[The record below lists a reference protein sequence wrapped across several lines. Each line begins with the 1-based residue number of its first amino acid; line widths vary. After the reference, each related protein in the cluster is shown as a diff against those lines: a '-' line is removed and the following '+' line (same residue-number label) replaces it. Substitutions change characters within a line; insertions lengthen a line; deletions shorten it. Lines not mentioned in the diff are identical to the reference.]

1 MTRRPHALTVSGG
14 VDFDFSLSLKCRSI
28 TRASCTGPFPD
39 NPPNKF
45 LTNLSGLSS
54 FSAPILSLFWLG
66 IHASPGEVHMSLT
79 VFLAFC
85 ILGCDFLLYVL
96 FQWIYGEKH
105 RKHAR
110 RVAARREK
118 RSALSAKEV
127 GEPGVL
133 PFPQHSMHQRTG
145 YF

>member
-1 MTRRPHALTVSGG
+1 
-14 VDFDFSLSLKCRSI
+14 
-28 TRASCTGPFPD
+28 
-39 NPPNKF
+39 
-45 LTNLSGLSS
+45 
-54 FSAPILSLFWLG
+54 
-66 IHASPGEVHMSLT
+66 MSLT

-110 RVAARREK
+110 RSAARRE
-118 RSALSAKEV
+118 RCPALSPKEI
-127 GEPGVL
+127 GEPSAL
-133 PFPQHSMHQRTG
+133 PFPERPMHYRTG

>member
-1 MTRRPHALTVSGG
+1 M
-14 VDFDFSLSLKCRSI
+14 SI
-28 TRASCTGPFPD
+28 
-39 NPPNKF
+39 
-45 LTNLSGLSS
+45 
-54 FSAPILSLFWLG
+54 
-66 IHASPGEVHMSLT
+66 T

-110 RVAARREK
+110 AAKRRVTSGNDAEAAK
-118 RSALSAKEV
+118 V
-127 GEPGVL
+127 V
-133 PFPQHSMHQRTG
+133 PFPERAMQYRTG

>member
-1 MTRRPHALTVSGG
+1 M
-14 VDFDFSLSLKCRSI
+14 SI
-28 TRASCTGPFPD
+28 
-39 NPPNKF
+39 
-45 LTNLSGLSS
+45 
-54 FSAPILSLFWLG
+54 
-66 IHASPGEVHMSLT
+66 T

-110 RVAARREK
+110 RVAARAAK
-118 RSALSAKEV
+118 RRTLPSPFHADNGAEAARV
-127 GEPGVL
+127 V
-133 PFPQHSMHQRTG
+133 PFPDRAMQYRTG